1 MLGLERNFEF
11 CEVYSIIQN
20 NLMKFP
26 PIFTYVVEI
35 LIYIKDEIMTSK
47 IEKVIVDS
55 LLELNEELENSEL
68 NNPTKETKLYG
79 GNGVLDSLALVSF
92 ITDLEERIS
101 DEFDEDIILADEKA
115 MSQRTS
121 PFRNVETLATYI
133 QKLLEE

>member
-1 MLGLERNFEF
+1 
-11 CEVYSIIQN
+11 
-20 NLMKFP
+20 
-26 PIFTYVVEI
+26 
-35 LIYIKDEIMTSK
+35 MTSK

-55 LLELNEELENSEL
+55 LLELNEELENNEL

-121 PFRNVETLATYI
+121 PFRNVEALTIYI
-133 QKLLEE
+133 KKLLEE